1 MRRTGMAIVL
11 SAALSSVAGAA
22 QPASPIF
29 LQPHRAVY
37 DLTLSKANEGA
48 QVDSLEGR
56 MVYEFTGSPC
66 EGYRTRF
73 RFVTRIENGSTTRLT
88 DLQTS
93 NYESADGRI
102 FRFADKTLVNSIK
115 TQEVVGSAEE
125 TGRATAVHL
134 TKPAAKTLT
143 LEPSQFPTTHM
154 IDIIRRAE
162 AGESFY
168 QTTIFDGSDDADKV
182 MATTV
187 VIGKPEVAEKV
198 DAEPGAAGAGDLGA
212 LAGKQ
217 NWPVSIAYFDPADK
231 GAGLPTFRTTFRL
244 FANGITSNLIMDY
257 GDFSVA
263 GKLVDLKLMDA
274 PKCPG

>member
-1 MRRTGMAIVL
+1 MRRTGMAVAL
-11 SAALSSVAGAA
+11 SAALSSPAGAA
-22 QPASPIF
+22 QPAGQIF

-48 QVDSLEGR
+48 QVDSLQGR

-66 EGYRTRF
+66 DGYRTRF
-73 RFVTRIENGSTTRLT
+73 RFVTRIQNGDTMRLT

-93 NYESADGRI
+93 NYESSDGRI
-102 FRFADKTLVNSIK
+102 FRFADKTLVNSVK

-125 TGRATAVHL
+125 TGKATEVRL
-134 TKPAAKTLT
+134 TRPAAKTLT
-143 LEPSQFPTTHM
+143 LEPSQFPTMHM
-154 IDIIRRAE
+154 LDIIRRAE

-187 VIGKPEVAEKV
+187 VIGKPDVAETV
-198 DAEPGAAGAGDLGA
+198 DAQPGDPGAGGLVA
-212 LAGKQ
+212 LEGKPS
-217 NWPVSIAYFDPADK
+217 WPVSIAYFDPADK

-263 GKLVDLKLMDA
+263 GKLVDLELLDA
-274 PKCPG
+274 GKCPG